1 MAHQDYHQGAHN
13 IHHLHLPY
21 RLLWVFPTLNVKDLS
36 LSSVLWSHFAE
47 SVSLQGSLAKAFWRC
62 GESGTGGRS
71 RIIRRLLTIII
82 INKQVPDMW
91 KWFTDED
98 GFVDKLYEENW
109 SSSTVA
115 FLCSNNISIT
125 FLTTTKDERY
135 HFLDCPNGIDNDDDN
150 TV

>member
-1 MAHQDYHQGAHN
+1 M
-13 IHHLHLPY
+13 
-21 RLLWVFPTLNVKDLS
+21 
-36 LSSVLWSHFAE
+36 
-47 SVSLQGSLAKAFWRC
+47 
-62 GESGTGGRS
+62 
-71 RIIRRLLTIII
+71 II

-115 FLCSNNISIT
+115 FLCSNNISIMPT
-125 FLTTTKDERY
+125 FLTTTKDEQY

>member
-1 MAHQDYHQGAHN
+1 M
-13 IHHLHLPY
+13 
-21 RLLWVFPTLNVKDLS
+21 
-36 LSSVLWSHFAE
+36 SSYYM
-47 SVSLQGSLAKAFWRC
+47 
-62 GESGTGGRS
+62 
-71 RIIRRLLTIII
+71 IM

-115 FLCSNNISIT
+115 FLCSNNISIAFIT
-125 FLTTTKDERY
+125 KNKDERY